1 MSLSYLLLD
10 LPEPPLDVVSKE
22 LRRLCEEGFQ
32 VALRVLLLEV
42 DELLEAHLGQLLLS
56 DLLEDLDQGLV
67 VALVQ

>member
-1 MSLSYLLLD
+1 MRLSYLLLD
-10 LPEPPLDVVSKE
+10 LPEPPLDVVSKV

-32 VALRVLLLEV
+32 VALRVLLLEIV
-42 DELLEAHLGQLLLS
+42 ELLEAHLGQLLLS

>member
-1 MSLSYLLLD
+1 MRLSYLLLD
-10 LPEPPLDVVSKE
+10 LPEPPLDVVSKV

-42 DELLEAHLGQLLLS
+42 VELLEAHLGQLLLS

>member
-10 LPEPPLDVVSKE
+10 LPEPPLDVVSKV

-32 VALRVLLLEV
+32 VALGVLLLEV
-42 DELLEAHLGQLLLS
+42 VELLEAHLGQLLLS

>member
-10 LPEPPLDVVSKE
+10 LPEPPLDVVSKV

-42 DELLEAHLGQLLLS
+42 VELLEAHLGQLLLS

-67 VALVQ
+67 VAL

>member
-10 LPEPPLDVVSKE
+10 LPEPPLDVVSKV

-67 VALVQ
+67 VAL

>member
-10 LPEPPLDVVSKE
+10 LPEPPLDVVSKV

-56 DLLEDLDQGLV
+56 DLLEDLVQDLV
-67 VALVQ
+67 VALV

>member
-10 LPEPPLDVVSKE
+10 LPEPPLDVVSKV

-42 DELLEAHLGQLLLS
+42 VELLEAHLGQLLLS

>member
-1 MSLSYLLLD
+1 M
-10 LPEPPLDVVSKE
+10 
-22 LRRLCEEGFQ
+22 RGLCEEGFQ

>member
-10 LPEPPLDVVSKE
+10 LPEPPLDVVSKV

>member
-10 LPEPPLDVVSKE
+10 LPEPPLDVVSKV

-42 DELLEAHLGQLLLS
+42 VELLEAHLGQLLLS
-56 DLLEDLDQGLV
+56 DLLEDLDQDLV